1 MNFNDM
7 SPLAKIG
14 AILLLAV
21 LAAGAFF
28 YFEIKPLQDDN
39 DQKRVAL
46 KQVRQENDQLRAY
59 QPRLAE
65 MERNIA
71 SLQQQMEI
79 QKQIVPDDKAA
90 DDFIRMMQR
99 TASEANVVLRRF
111 ESRPIEKKEYY
122 TEEPF
127 LMEVDGPYYA
137 VLNFFDRVT
146 KLERIVNVEKMKMAA
161 LKSKNAKNPELLAY
175 EYGSGE
181 TIGVSCVAKT
191 YFRNSDGAANAST
204 VKK

>member
-14 AILLLAV
+14 AILLIAV

-28 YFEIKPLQDDN
+28 YFEIKPLRDDN
-39 DQKRVAL
+39 EQKQVAL

-59 QPRLAE
+59 QARLAE

-71 SLQQQMEI
+71 SLQQQMDI

-90 DDFIRMMQR
+90 ADFIRMMQR

-111 ESRPIEKKEYY
+111 EARPIEKKEYY
-122 TEEPF
+122 SEEPF
-127 LMEVDGPYYA
+127 LMEVDGPYYS

-146 KLERIVNVEKMKMAA
+146 KLERIVNVEKMKIAA
-161 LKSKNAKNPELLAY
+161 LKSKNAKNPEQLSY
-175 EYGSGE
+175 EYGNAE

-191 YFRNSDGAANAST
+191 YFRNSDAAANAT
-204 VKK
+204 PVKK